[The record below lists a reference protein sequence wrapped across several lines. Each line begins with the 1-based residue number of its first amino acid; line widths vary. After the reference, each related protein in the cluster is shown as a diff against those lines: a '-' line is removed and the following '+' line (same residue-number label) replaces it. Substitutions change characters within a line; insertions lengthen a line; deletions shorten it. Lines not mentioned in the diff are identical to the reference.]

1 MIFSNY
7 FVGVRCRPA
16 GGADQIHTN
25 NRQKGKAKT
34 MYRILLV
41 DDEILVRDAIK
52 ENIDWKSMDCE
63 LVGDCENGK
72 QAADF
77 VKTHPV
83 DIVLTDILMPYMD
96 GMELSHFLHDNYP
109 EIVIVIFSGFG
120 EFEYAKKAIQYNVSE
135 YMLKPV
141 TAMEL
146 REVIGKMKEKV
157 DQQRKEK
164 KKLESLTKTSQDYH
178 KNALVIRSKAIEA
191 LVGCTRDVQ
200 ESLDELEKMGIR
212 MDSASYRVAVFD
224 MDLFSDIHEID
235 MEKRQESALMA
246 FVLFNVA
253 DEIVTGRGAGIAY
266 QEGNNRACI
275 LFMGDHCREFSKE
288 TYEICEEI
296 QHKVKEV
303 IGIEVSAG
311 IGGWV
316 RSPGE
321 LIRSHEQAENAI
333 GLRYLL
339 GGNLLIDT
347 EELSDDRS
355 LSLQQS
361 LVEMTDG
368 IRNGNAMKM
377 NQALADMK
385 EKIKNAR
392 ADKSQACVCL
402 QMILRHAGSCWE
414 SVTSGGEDLFHKRE
428 ILMKKVTEKKTFDEA
443 FAMAEGYV
451 HEVFNRC
458 SSMNSSSGQKQAV
471 LAMEYIRKH
480 YMEQELSLNDIC
492 SYLNI
497 STSYFSTIFKEATG
511 GTFLEFLSRIRMEKA
526 KELLEQ
532 TTLKNYEIAE
542 MVGFSDPHYFSISFK
557 KMTGKTPTEYAREK
571 RSV

>member
-1 MIFSNY
+1 
-7 FVGVRCRPA
+7 
-16 GGADQIHTN
+16 
-25 NRQKGKAKT
+25 

-41 DDEILVRDAIK
+41 DDEILVRDAIR
-52 ENIDWKSMDCE
+52 ENIDWKSMGCE

-141 TAMEL
+141 TAMEI
-146 REVIGKMKEKV
+146 REVIEKMKAKV

-178 KNALVIRSKAIEA
+178 KNALVIRSKAIES
-191 LVGCTRDVQ
+191 LVCCTRDVQ
-200 ESLDELEKMGIR
+200 ESLEELEKMGIHLNA
-212 MDSASYRVAVFD
+212 SSYRVAVFD
-224 MDLFSDIHEID
+224 MDLFSDIHQID

-253 DEIVTGRGAGIAY
+253 DEIVTGKNAGIAY
-266 QEGNNRACI
+266 QEGGNRVCI
-275 LFMGDHCREFSKE
+275 LFMGNRGKEFSNE
-288 TYEICEEI
+288 IYEICREI
-296 QHKVKEV
+296 QSKVKEV
-303 IGIEVSAG
+303 IGIEVSAS
-311 IGGWV
+311 IGSWV
-316 RSPGE
+316 RLPGE
-321 LIRSHEQAENAI
+321 TVHSYNQAMKAI

-347 EELSDDRS
+347 EEIKDNRS
-355 LSLQQS
+355 FSLQEPLNDMVQAIKSGNAGKVEQS
-361 LVEMTDG
+361 LQRIKAEIKDAMVE
-368 IRNGNAMKM
+368 
-377 NQALADMK
+377 
-385 EKIKNAR
+385 
-392 ADKSQACVCL
+392 KSQACVCL

-414 SVTSGGEDLFHKRE
+414 AVSPDDEDFFRKRE
-428 ILMKKVTEKKTFDEA
+428 LLMEKVTEQKTFSEA
-443 FAMAEGYV
+443 FSMVEDHV
-451 HEVFNRC
+451 HEVFERC
-458 SSMNSSSGQKQAV
+458 SSLNSSSGHKQAMM
-471 LAMEYIRKH
+471 AMDYIQNH
-480 YMEQELSLNDIC
+480 YMEPNLSLNDIC

-497 STSYFSTIFKEATG
+497 STSYFSTIFKDMTG
-511 GTFLEFLSRIRMEKA
+511 GTFLESLIRIRMEKA
-526 KELLEQ
+526 KELLEK

-542 MVGFSDPHYFSISFK
+542 MVGFSDPHYFGISFK
-557 KMTGKTPTEYAREK
+557 KMTGKTPTEYAKEK